1 MKVLAEVVDAVVG
14 ADTHRDNHYLALA
27 APSGVVIAELEIGNH
42 DVGFAQALRWIE
54 RNAPGPNV
62 VAAVEGTRSYGVGLG
77 RALAGAGRLVVEV
90 ERPRRQDRRKGKS
103 DAGDARL
110 ACLAGLRMPVGQL
123 PTPRRDGVR
132 EALRILLAARRD
144 LSIGRTAQVNR
155 LRALLLTGDDADRVV
170 SRSVLNDRVLAGI
183 ARRRGPNGDPGV
195 QQVVAR
201 REAKR
206 LATAIRQANA
216 DLAENKDTLRRLV
229 TDAAPGLL
237 ALTGVGPVSSAQ
249 ALVSWSHP
257 GRCRSEAA
265 FASLAGAS
273 PIPASSGQTHRFR
286 LNRGGDRALN
296 RALHDIVLTRWRIC
310 PRTQT
315 YVSRRRAE
323 GMSDR
328 DIRRCLKRYV
338 ARELFR
344 VMEASSM
351 A

>member
-1 MKVLAEVVDAVVG
+1 MKVLADVVDAIVG
-14 ADTHRDNHYLALA
+14 ADTHRDTHHLALA
-27 APSGVVIAELEIGNH
+27 APTGVVIAELEIGNH
-42 DVGFAQALRWIE
+42 DAGFAQALRWIE

-62 VAAVEGTRSYGVGLG
+62 VAAVEGTRSYGVGLC
-77 RALAGAGRLVVEV
+77 RAMSGAGRVVVEV
-90 ERPRRQDRRKGKS
+90 ERPRRQDRRRGKS

-110 ACLAGLRMPVGQL
+110 ACLAGLRMPVDRL

-155 LRALLLTGDDADRVV
+155 LRALLLTGDDADRAV
-170 SRSVLNDRVLAGI
+170 SRGVLNDRVLAGI
-183 ARRRGPNGDPGV
+183 ARRRGPTGDHDV
-195 QQVVAR
+195 QRVVAR
-201 REAKR
+201 GEAKR
-206 LATAIRQANA
+206 LARAIRLANT
-216 DLAENKDTLRRLV
+216 DLAENKRALQGLV
-229 TDAAPGLL
+229 AGAAPGLL
-237 ALTGVGPVSSAQ
+237 ELTGVGPVSSAQ

-265 FASLAGAS
+265 FASLSGAS

-296 RALHDIVLTRWRIC
+296 RALHDIVLTRWRVC
-310 PRTQT
+310 PRTQA
-315 YVSRRRAE
+315 YVARRRAE
-323 GMSDR
+323 GMSDS

-351 A
+351 S